1 MVNNGN
7 GGSAVGGGGAPSLLQ
22 LYGGQRR
29 RGGAG
34 MGCGGGVGIERPN
47 EQSATACVGLCLF
60 SVRPSGPV
68 KARTGPT
75 FSRA

>member
-1 MVNNGN
+1 MVNDGN
-7 GGSAVGGGGAPSLLQ
+7 GGSAAGGGVAPSLLQ

-34 MGCGGGVGIERPN
+34 TGCGGGVGIERPN